1 MQWIA
6 LGYGL
11 ALGVA
16 QFFVLRAI
24 WLRSLAPQPGPAGP
38 LLAGGGAYAAAAVAA
53 IYIFSEQLGWAGGG
67 MLGRL
72 CLLPITV
79 YKETLPTRQKPWKMR
94 RRKGE
99 FPWKKTN

>member
-11 ALGVA
+11 ALGAA

-67 MLGRL
+67 MLGGMVL
-72 CLLPITV
+72 TAVVWLMHKV
-79 YKETLPTRQKPWKMR
+79 R
-94 RRKGE
+94 RFDGK
-99 FPWKKTN
+99 